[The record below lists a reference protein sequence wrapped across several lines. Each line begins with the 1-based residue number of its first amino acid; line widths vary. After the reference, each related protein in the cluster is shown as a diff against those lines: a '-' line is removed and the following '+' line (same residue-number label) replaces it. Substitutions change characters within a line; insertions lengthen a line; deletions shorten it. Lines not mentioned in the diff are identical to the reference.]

1 MKPIFT
7 SLWKNGAKIEVLY
20 YDKPI
25 KGEYKLDKIQVIVS
39 PEGSKP
45 RGWLMTAE
53 EAVDLISGLSKAISF
68 DLEDR
73 NLKEVK

>member
-53 EAVDLISGLSKAISF
+53 ADEANAVTQGMKDLPSLLSY
-68 DLEDR
+68 
-73 NLKEVK
+73 